1 MTDVRITPIFLCA
14 SFTCSSTVAREMIEA
29 TSVITTA
36 LYMHARW
43 TTNHVAGGV
52 GAGGAASV
60 ADAFSAAGAA
70 AGLP

>member
-43 TTNHVAGGV
+43 TTNHVAGGA
-52 GAGGAASV
+52 GAGGAVSV
-60 ADAFSAAGAA
+60 AVAFTAAGAA
-70 AGLP
+70 VGLP

>member
-43 TTNHVAGGV
+43 TTNHIAGGT
-52 GAGGAASV
+52 GSV
-60 ADAFSAAGAA
+60 TFAIASAAV